1 MDGLC
6 EMSRLSACDRT
17 LGRVTK
23 DEWMSSNDPKHIE
36 SSEEKT
42 TSDTTVKLPGKPA
55 ADLRDYPHVQASRP
69 GYIPPPRTPPPIMTP
84 PSPPSIEASPQSTP
98 PPVHNA
104 PIPRSTPL
112 GTHDAKTEESLREQ
126 ARSVTRDNPLE
137 KNFPELVAAHQARVR
152 QNNFF
157 LDEPIDPLEDTIASS
172 DSNPVPL
179 DALLAAIAEEE
190 DEVDH
195 TVELQAGALD
205 LDWSTEMES
214 EPATSFTPLPSV
226 SEDESEPATALNL
239 LPEEE
244 EIEPLTALSP
254 IPAQPYDSG
263 EPTTTVSPM
272 PQAPVTASVPSA
284 LPEVSE
290 SNQSLDDTMDSV
302 SLNAAITDILE
313 MEPVEL
319 EHDEL
324 EDTMM
329 AQSIE
334 ELKENS

>member
-1 MDGLC
+1 M
-6 EMSRLSACDRT
+6 
-17 LGRVTK
+17 
-23 DEWMSSNDPKHIE
+23 
-36 SSEEKT
+36 
-42 TSDTTVKLPGKPA
+42 
-55 ADLRDYPHVQASRP
+55 
-69 GYIPPPRTPPPIMTP
+69 
-84 PSPPSIEASPQSTP
+84 
-98 PPVHNA
+98 
-104 PIPRSTPL
+104 

-195 TVELQAGALD
+195 TVELQAGAID
-205 LDWSTEMES
+205 LDWSIEMES
-214 EPATSFTPLPSV
+214 EPATSVTPLPSV

-319 EHDEL
+319 EDVRKEDLGKSGNHDGNDAYDSD
-324 EDTMM
+324 EDAGMGGGGQRVQC
-329 AQSIE
+329 AQQ
-334 ELKENS
+334 